1 MILMDKIEC
10 CISEF
15 KINIF
20 DPSKDKAKLIP
31 DEKGVYLISVKNIS
45 QLPEQMRDVFF
56 NRFNERE
63 VLYVGLSGG
72 RGLRKRDY
80 RNHFKG
86 TARNSTLRKSL
97 GALFGYKKVH
107 SRNEAKSTK
116 YRFDNDSEQ
125 ELSRW
130 MKANLMMHYCTG
142 LENVELIES
151 MLIEAFNPP
160 LNLAKNKN
168 ETNKKFRQYL
178 SKLRCSI

>member
-20 DPSKDKAKLIP
+20 DPSKDKAELIP

-80 RNHFKG
+80 RNHFNG

-97 GALFGYKKVH
+97 GVLFGYEKVH

-125 ELSRW
+125 ELSQW
-130 MKANLMMHYCTG
+130 MKVNLVMHYCTG

-160 LNLAKNKN
+160 LNLAKNNN

>member
-1 MILMDKIEC
+1 MDKFEY
-10 CISEF
+10 CILEF

-20 DPSKDKAKLIP
+20 DPSKDKAELIP

-56 NRFNERE
+56 NRFNERQ

-80 RNHFKG
+80 RNHFNG

-97 GALFGYKKVH
+97 GVLFGYEKVH
-107 SRNEAKSTK
+107 RRNEAKSTK

-142 LENVELIES
+142 LENVELIET
-151 MLIEAFNPP
+151 MLIGAFNPP

>member
-1 MILMDKIEC
+1 MDKIEC
-10 CISEF
+10 CISQF

-20 DPSKDKAKLIP
+20 DPSKDKTKLIP
-31 DEKGVYLISVKNIS
+31 DEKGVYLISIKSIT

-80 RNHFKG
+80 RNHFNG

-97 GALFGYKKVH
+97 GVLFGYEKVH

-116 YRFDNDSEQ
+116 YRFDIDSEQ

-142 LENVELIES
+142 IENVELIES

-160 LNLAKNKN
+160 LNLAKNRN

>member
-10 CISEF
+10 CLSEF

-20 DPSKDKAKLIP
+20 DPSKDKADLIP
-31 DEKGVYLISVKNIS
+31 DEKGVYLISFKSTS

-63 VLYVGLSGG
+63 VIYVGLSGG

-80 RNHFKG
+80 RNHFNG

-97 GALFGYKKVH
+97 GVLFGYEKVN
-107 SRNEAKSTK
+107 STNESKSSK
-116 YRFDNDSEQ
+116 YRFDNNSEQ

-142 LENVELIES
+142 LENVELIET
-151 MLIEAFNPP
+151 MLIEIFNPP
-160 LNLAKNKN
+160 LNLSKNKS
-168 ETNKKFRQYL
+168 ETNKEFRQYL
-178 SKLRCSI
+178 SKLRCQV

>member
-1 MILMDKIEC
+1 MDKIEC

-15 KINIF
+15 EINIF
-20 DPSKDKAKLIP
+20 DPSKDKDELIP

-63 VLYVGLSGG
+63 VLYVGLSGD

-80 RNHFKG
+80 RNHFNG

-97 GALFGYKKVH
+97 GVLFGYEKVH
-107 SRNEAKSTK
+107 NRNEAKSTK
-116 YRFDNDSEQ
+116 YRFDNDSER

-130 MKANLMMHYCTG
+130 MKANLKMHYCTG
-142 LENVELIES
+142 LENVELIET
-151 MLIEAFNPP
+151 MLIEVFNPP

-168 ETNKKFRQYL
+168 EANKKFRQYL
-178 SKLRCSI
+178 SKLRCQV